1 MKNSGPLK
9 ILGYIIFITLF
20 LGVTFFGIGPVLFAD
35 GQMTERIITLIIVLL
50 VYGVLIMLFRYFHR
64 KIK

>member
-1 MKNSGPLK
+1 MKNSGALR

-20 LGVTFFGIGPVLFAD
+20 LGVTFFWIGPVLFAD
-35 GQMTERIITLIIVLL
+35 GQMTERIITLIVVFLI
-50 VYGVLIMLFRYFHR
+50 YWVLIMLFRYFIK